1 MFIFI
6 WAASHACVSLRKV
19 INMTSIS
26 CKCLQECSLA
36 FEEQWLQIEGRVCPS
51 ISFLFICLSEFWP
64 AVTPGG
70 IFFFLTNYFLLLC
83 CPLKMSVWLY
93 ASVIIHP
100 ACFTVRSNHVL
111 LMKVKKKKSKKWKEL
126 AEFLGMADFIVTS
139 CALDSFADCH
149 CRSLLWSVS
158 IESVVKWGSRNRNP
172 PGHWGS
178 PWCYRDLCFFL
189 WMCISRRGSALAS
202 EDGNVHSK
210 IARPLL

>member
-1 MFIFI
+1 MFAGMFISFWGAVATNRRSGLSIYQLFVYLFI
-6 WAASHACVSLRKV
+6 WVLACSDP
-19 INMTSIS
+19 
-26 CKCLQECSLA
+26 
-36 FEEQWLQIEGRVCPS
+36 WWY
-51 ISFLFICLSEFWP
+51 LFFDQ
-64 AVTPGG
+64 
-70 IFFFLTNYFLLLC
+70 LLLC
-83 CPLKMSVWLY
+83 CPLKMSVILY

-111 LMKVKKKKSKKWKEL
+111 LMKVKKKKKSKKWKEL

-139 CALDSFADCH
+139 CALDSCADCH

-189 WMCISRRGSALAS
+189 WMCILRRGSALAS